1 MIDTSSM
8 PLQTFCELAERPRRR
23 NASGKSQGPADAL
36 KVVYWYHVL
45 RELDP
50 LATPYAIGKLIEPA
64 GYSREGEPGS
74 RTHAHRNKWSKYSV
88 GYSTPHPTLIE
99 AAELRCI
106 GSRAAISHPIWGLL
120 DRNFKTTAELMRNA
134 SRFSRDAQIAI
145 GQLSTLKSPESPLA
159 KLFAFNV
166 YLMEPL
172 DCLGILIFL
181 LHKARIEGNSFV
193 QVEVVH
199 AVYKALVLHGHELKA
214 RGVARPLFELIRDD
228 HLHSVLDGGF
238 LLSFRASDYLKVLDL
253 FERFVDLLDEGSMA
267 FEVRFRRRRAVF
279 MGLGCDLGFIAL
291 PVPIV
296 QDSSSAD
303 EISHEK
309 SAFHQRVLAH
319 FLKELT
325 AGRRNEILEER
336 VAIEKVPYC
345 KDLSE
350 FILSEQ

>member
-1 MIDTSSM
+1 M

-23 NASGKSQGPADAL
+23 NDSGKSQGPADAI
-36 KVVYWYHVL
+36 KVVYWYHLL

-50 LATPYAIGKLIEPA
+50 VATPYAIGKLIEPA

-106 GSRAAISHPIWGLL
+106 GSRAAISHPIWSLL
-120 DRNFKTTAELMRNA
+120 DRSFKTTAELMRHA
-134 SRFSRDAQIAI
+134 SRFSRDAQIEI
-145 GQLSTLKSPESPLA
+145 GQLSTLKSPLT
-159 KLFAFNV
+159 KVFAYNV

-181 LHKARIEGNSFV
+181 LHKARLEGNSFV

-199 AVYKALVLHGHELKA
+199 AVYKALVLHGFELKA

-228 HLHSVLDGGF
+228 HLHSVLHNGF

-253 FERFVDLLDEGSMA
+253 FERFLALSDDRPSYCR
-267 FEVRFRRRRAVF
+267 VRFRSREAVL
-279 MGLGCDLGFIAL
+279 MALGWDLGFIAL

-296 QDSSSAD
+296 QDSSHAD
-303 EISHEK
+303 EISLKK
-309 SAFHQRVLAH
+309 SAYHQRVLAH

-325 AGRRNEILEER
+325 AGRRGDIPEEEI
-336 VAIEKVPYC
+336 AIEKVPYS

-350 FILSEQ
+350 FSLSE